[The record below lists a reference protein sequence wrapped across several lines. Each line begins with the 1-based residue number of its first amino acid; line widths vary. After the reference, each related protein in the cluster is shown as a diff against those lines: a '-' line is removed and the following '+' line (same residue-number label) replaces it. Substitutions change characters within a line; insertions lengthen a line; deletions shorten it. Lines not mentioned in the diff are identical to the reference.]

1 MELLNNLIAVAKHTM
16 KRKGGSK
23 MMAMLWALNIIDDL
37 ATFAEVPRRLKKDV
51 RRQLKLMGRE
61 DLATEQPVA

>member
-1 MELLNNLIAVAKHTM
+1 
-16 KRKGGSK
+16 

-37 ATFAEVPRRLKKDV
+37 ATFAEVPRRLKKAV